1 MIRMK
6 DSFYIFILFA
16 FCGFAFLQDP
26 VMAQTP
32 AQPPVRDERYRI
44 GYQDTIEIH
53 VFRQPGLSQR
63 VNVNSNG
70 TINLFRL
77 KDPVVA
83 VCKTERELADDIA
96 AAYSKEYLRNPE
108 VNVVAVEQRSQ
119 SFAIIGAVKKPGNY
133 YVNRPIHLLELLA
146 LAEGQSEE
154 AGSRV
159 IVARTGS
166 RSNCK
171 LNENLNA
178 DGSTDDE
185 ITLLDFKLRDIIE
198 LKKTLMLKPGDI
210 VSVAEADVVFVYGN
224 VNKQGQVTMREPLT
238 LTQAIASAEGLK
250 PATKKD
256 DIRILRQKE
265 GSSDREEFVFDLR
278 EIDQRKVPDPILMPN
293 DVVAVGEDRTKSILN
308 SIGRSLT
315 NGIPSIFYRVP

>member
-1 MIRMK
+1 
-6 DSFYIFILFA
+6 
-16 FCGFAFLQDP
+16 
-26 VMAQTP
+26 
-32 AQPPVRDERYRI
+32 
-44 GYQDTIEIH
+44 
-53 VFRQPGLSQR
+53 
-63 VNVNSNG
+63 
-70 TINLFRL
+70 
-77 KDPVVA
+77 
-83 VCKTERELADDIA
+83 
-96 AAYSKEYLRNPE
+96 
-108 VNVVAVEQRSQ
+108 
-119 SFAIIGAVKKPGNY
+119 
-133 YVNRPIHLLELLA
+133 
-146 LAEGQSEE
+146 
-154 AGSRV
+154 
-159 IVARTGS
+159 
-166 RSNCK
+166 
-171 LNENLNA
+171 
-178 DGSTDDE
+178 
-185 ITLLDFKLRDIIE
+185 
-198 LKKTLMLKPGDI
+198 MLKPGDI